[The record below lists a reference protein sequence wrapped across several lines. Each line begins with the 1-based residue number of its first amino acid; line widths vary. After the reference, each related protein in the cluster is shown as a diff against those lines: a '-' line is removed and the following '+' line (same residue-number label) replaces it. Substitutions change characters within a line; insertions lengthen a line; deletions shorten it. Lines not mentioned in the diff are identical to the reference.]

1 MPSLRRNT
9 RRSSGPLRTLGVLLA
24 VVVLAA
30 CGQDASDEAR
40 RVPKP
45 PLTTTTTAAPAVEVV
60 PVTQPAAAPAARAP
74 RPARVS
80 VLPGVVDKA
89 VPAPRAAPARRG
101 PMPLGRIEIPRI
113 GLNHEVFE
121 GHGLDVLKY
130 GPGHWTGTAMP
141 GEKSNAVFPGH
152 RTTHTRPFWDID
164 KIQKGDLVVFAMNNG
179 RFTYQVTDTFI
190 VNERDTW
197 IANSTDGPTF
207 TIFACHP
214 KGSARQRYVVKGSMI
229 RSEPR
234 PGSAGGGGGASGG
247 GSGSGGGS
255 TPTTQPP
262 SPTTTTT
269 TPCVICLPS

>member
-1 MPSLRRNT
+1 MH
-9 RRSSGPLRTLGVLLA
+9 GPVRAITA
-24 VVVLAA
+24 VLATLALVA

-40 RVPKP
+40 PRPKP
-45 PLTTTTTAAPAVEVV
+45 PTTTSTAAPATEVV
-60 PVTQPAAAPAARAP
+60 PVTQPEAPAARATT

-80 VLPGVVDKA
+80 VLPGVVDKVA
-89 VPAPRAAPARRG
+89 PAPKAAPARRG
-101 PMPLGRIEIPRI
+101 PMPIGRIQIGRI

-141 GEKSNAVFPGH
+141 GEKSNTVFPGH

-164 KIQKGDLVVFAMNNG
+164 KIQKGDLVVFTTAAG

-197 IANSTDGPTF
+197 IANSTDTATF

-229 RSEPR
+229 ASER
-234 PGSAGGGGGASGG
+234 NATSGGA
-247 GSGSGGGS
+247 GSGSGGS
-255 TPTTQPP
+255 TSPTTQPKP
-262 SPTTTTT
+262 PPQQPTTTTT
-269 TPCVICLPS
+269 TPCILCLPS

>member
-1 MPSLRRNT
+1 MAI
-9 RRSSGPLRTLGVLLA
+9 VA
-24 VVVLAA
+24 LAA

-40 RVPKP
+40 PVPKP
-45 PLTTTTTAAPAVEVV
+45 PVTTTTTTIASPVEMV
-60 PVTQPAAAPAARAP
+60 PVTQPAAPAAAQAP

-89 VPAPRAAPARRG
+89 VAAPRAAPARRG
-101 PMPLGRIEIPRI
+101 PLPIGRIEIGRI
-113 GLNHEVFE
+113 GLNHEIFE

-141 GEKSNAVFPGH
+141 GEKSNTVFPGH

-164 KIQKGDLVVFAMNNG
+164 KIQKGDLVVFTTGDG

-197 IANSTDGPTF
+197 IANSTNGPTF

-234 PGSAGGGGGASGG
+234 AGSAGGGSGG
-247 GSGSGGGS
+247 SAGGGGS